1 MILIY
6 IFGIILALISGW
18 IAYLSYKDEFYPITA
33 LMGSLMAFII
43 GLLICGIINEKEIKN
58 RIEMKVIVPKN
69 SELKV
74 NFVNE
79 NGDSISKHYVQYI
92 DTNK

>member
-1 MILIY
+1 MILTY
-6 IFGIILALISGW
+6 ICGAILALICGW
-18 IAYLSYKDEFYPITA
+18 FAYLSYKDEFYPVTV

-58 RIEMKVIVPKN
+58 HIEMKVVVPKN
-69 SELKV
+69 SGLEV

-79 NGDSISKHYVQYI
+79 NGDSISKYRV
-92 DTNK
+92 

>member
-1 MILIY
+1 MILTY
-6 IFGIILALISGW
+6 ICGAILALICGW
-18 IAYLSYKDEFYPITA
+18 VAYLSYKDEFYPLTV
-33 LMGSLMAFII
+33 LMVSLMTFII
-43 GLLICGIINEKEIKN
+43 GLFICYINNEKEIKN
-58 RIEMKVIVPKN
+58 HIEMKVVVPKN

-79 NGDSISKHYVQYI
+79 NDDSISEYRVQYI

>member
-18 IAYLSYKDEFYPITA
+18 IAYLTYKDECYPLTV
-33 LMGSLMAFII
+33 LMIFSMTCIVSILVYDIFIK
-43 GLLICGIINEKEIKN
+43 KEIKN
-58 RIEMKVIVPKN
+58 HIEMKVVVPKN

-74 NFVNE
+74 HFVNE
-79 NGDSISKHYVQYI
+79 NGDSISRHRVQYI
-92 DTNK
+92 DTDK